1 MTKPVNPNI
10 SVPQYFAQNGP
21 KADFTAEK
29 LESGFSKVDPDVL
42 AGDNLNKFIDDTY
55 KGLNYSTAG
64 VEDLYK
70 GLVTYDENETYT
82 SKSVVVD
89 FDEAGGLKLYRSL
102 QDDNIAHPTS
112 EADWWQEVSLGGGAG
127 MPVGTIFAHTCAVDF
142 VPENSLP
149 CDGSEYTSSQF
160 PSLYTSWLVDGK
172 LNTCTYE
179 EYQSDIDTY
188 GKCAKFG
195 LDSTSGKF
203 KVPTIP
209 DGTHIQQAM
218 SDDELGKSYNA
229 GLPNIEGSFHPS
241 GPNNNALMKFGAS
254 SNSFVDGAFYLGN
267 QANCNTAQETSN
279 SWYGGDLC
287 FDASRSNP
295 IYSNDVETVQTEA
308 VALRYFVV
316 VATGAINQSEID
328 WSEWATGLQGKA
340 NVDMNNLSTTGKAEV
355 TSYAF
360 PSSKYDVLE
369 VGVSGE
375 TYVAPADGWFYV
387 NSQVSGNYI
396 IIDPI
401 DKNNKRA
408 ISLKV
413 NNLDMVTE
421 LQVYK
426 GEEIALVFTGNWE
439 PQSYQSD
446 PFRFYYAQGVSND

>member
-82 SKSVVVD
+82 SKSVVAD

-102 QDDNIAHPTS
+102 QDDNMAHPTS

-179 EYQSDIDTY
+179 EYQQEISLYGECLKWALDTENE
-188 GKCAKFG
+188 
-195 LDSTSGKF
+195 KF
-203 KVPTIP
+203 KVPTKKNQILS
-209 DGTHIQQAM
+209 DIGGTAPVVGNGLA
-218 SDDELGKSYNA
+218 LGLVNGINPEGLALKSY
-229 GLPNIEGSFHPS
+229 S
-241 GPNNNALMKFGAS
+241 
-254 SNSFVDGAFYLGN
+254 DGAEIEKNGGYGATLPYKITGFNRPDAGYVMGV
-267 QANCNTAQETSN
+267 TSDADK
-279 SWYGGDLC
+279 SGVVADL
-287 FDASRSNP
+287 SN
-295 IYSNDVETVQTEA
+295 VTCKLT
-308 VALRYFVV
+308 LRYFVV

-387 NSQVSGNYI
+387 NSYVSGNYI

-408 ISLKV
+408 VSLKV

>member
-102 QDDNIAHPTS
+102 QDDNIGHPTS
-112 EADWWQEVSLGGGAG
+112 EADWWQEVSLGGSAG

-149 CDGSEYTSSQF
+149 CDGSEYTQSQF
-160 PSLYTSWLVDGK
+160 NDLYTDWLVGGR

-209 DGTHIQQAM
+209 NGTHIQQAM

-241 GPNNNALMKFGAS
+241 RPNNNALMKFGAS

-267 QANCNTAQETSN
+267 QANCSTAQETSN

-295 IYSNDVETVQTEA
+295 IYSNNVETVQTEA

-316 VATGAINQSEID
+316 VATGAINESEMN
-328 WSEWATGLQGKA
+328 WSEWATGLQGKL
-340 NVDMNNLSTTGKAEV
+340 NTDHSNDTKPYV
-355 TSYAF
+355 T
-360 PSSKYDVLE
+360 
-369 VGVSGE
+369 E
-375 TYVAPADGWFYV
+375 TYENGTSWYRVWSDGWCEQGGYANFTETNTTVSLMKSYIDTNYSLIHSDYRSAYLSNWQANTV
-387 NSQVSGNYI
+387 LISKTLNSFIIGSSYSNGDGIYWQAKGYI
-396 IIDPI
+396 
-401 DKNNKRA
+401 
-408 ISLKV
+408 S
-413 NNLDMVTE
+413 
-421 LQVYK
+421 
-426 GEEIALVFTGNWE
+426 
-439 PQSYQSD
+439 
-446 PFRFYYAQGVSND
+446 

>member
-82 SKSVVVD
+82 SKSVVAD

-102 QDDNIAHPTS
+102 QDDNIGHPTS
-112 EADWWQEVSLGGGAG
+112 ETDWWQEVSLGGGAG

-160 PSLYTSWLVDGK
+160 PSLYTSWLVGGR

-195 LDSTSGKF
+195 LDSASGKF

-229 GLPNIEGSFHPS
+229 GLPNIKGSANLWHDTGLVATGS
-241 GPNNNALMKFGAS
+241 VTTS
-254 SNSFVDGAFYLGN
+254 GAFKSGITF
-267 QANCNTAQETSN
+267 NTAPDIAHNNPCSALEIDS
-279 SWYGGDLC
+279 SL
-287 FDASRSNP
+287 SSP
-295 IYSNDVETVQTEA
+295 IYKDDVETVQTEA

-316 VATGAINQSEID
+316 VATGSIDQSEMD
-328 WSEWATGLQGKA
+328 WSAWATGLQGKLDA
-340 NVDMNNLSTTGKAEV
+340 DHSNDTKPYIT
-355 TSYAF
+355 
-360 PSSKYDVLE
+360 
-369 VGVSGE
+369 E
-375 TYVAPADGWFYV
+375 TYENGASWYRVWSDGWCEQGGYT
-387 NSQVSGNYI
+387 NSNVTTVTIDLIKTLRDYNYTVRLTDTDTAYSSQFTANICVKYPFESTSQITIFGSPNRTGTFWQVDGYI
-396 IIDPI
+396 
-401 DKNNKRA
+401 A
-408 ISLKV
+408 
-413 NNLDMVTE
+413 
-421 LQVYK
+421 
-426 GEEIALVFTGNWE
+426 
-439 PQSYQSD
+439 
-446 PFRFYYAQGVSND
+446 

>member
-82 SKSVVVD
+82 SKSVVAD

-241 GPNNNALMKFGAS
+241 RPNNNALMKFGAS

-316 VATGAINQSEID
+316 VATGSINQSEMN
-328 WSEWATGLQGKA
+328 WSEWVTGLQSKLNADHSNDTKPYVTETYQNGIA
-340 NVDMNNLSTTGKAEV
+340 GYRVWSDGYCEQWSTIAI
-355 TSYAF
+355 S
-360 PSSKYDVLE
+360 
-369 VGVSGE
+369 VSGAYKNFSV
-375 TYVAPADGWFYV
+375 TLLKNYADTNYAVWFNPNATIHCIGYSPSV
-387 NSQVSGNYI
+387 NGFSFACYERTNGGTAAGTAIWFARGYI
-396 IIDPI
+396 
-401 DKNNKRA
+401 
-408 ISLKV
+408 S
-413 NNLDMVTE
+413 
-421 LQVYK
+421 
-426 GEEIALVFTGNWE
+426 
-439 PQSYQSD
+439 
-446 PFRFYYAQGVSND
+446 